1 MIMNTE
7 LTIQQ
12 VAEITQLS
20 GHTLRYYER
29 IGLLSPVNRAANG
42 HRRYSNLDIAWIE
55 FLTKLRTT
63 GMPIRQMLEF
73 AKLRKEGD
81 ETVIQR
87 RKLLESH
94 FSQVQ
99 QQLDELSQNLAVIQ
113 EKIQH
118 YKKLELQHD
127 TNSSCRKQS

>member
-1 MIMNTE
+1 MIMDTE

-12 VAEITQLS
+12 VAQITQLS
-20 GHTLRYYER
+20 GHTLRYYEG
-29 IGLLSPVNRAANG
+29 IGLLSPVNRAVNG
-42 HRRYSNLDIAWIE
+42 HRRYSNQDIAWIE

-63 GMPIRQMLEF
+63 GMPIRQMLQF
-73 AKLRKEGD
+73 AQLRKQGD
-81 ETVIQR
+81 ETVTQR

-99 QQLDELSQNLAVIQ
+99 QQLDELSQNLAAIQ

-127 TNSSCRKQS
+127 AKSSRRS

>member
-1 MIMNTE
+1 MIMDTE

-12 VAEITQLS
+12 VAQITQLS

-42 HRRYSNLDIAWIE
+42 HRRYSNQDIAWIE
-55 FLTKLRTT
+55 FLTKLRAT
-63 GMPIRQMLEF
+63 GMPIRQMLQF
-73 AKLRKEGD
+73 AQARKQGD
-81 ETVIQR
+81 ETVTQR

-94 FSQVQ
+94 LLQVQ
-99 QQLDELSQNLAVIQ
+99 QQLDQLSQNLAAIQ

-118 YKKLELQHD
+118 YKKLEL
-127 TNSSCRKQS
+127 